1 MKTKN
6 TNPAKRIAKLVC
18 LAATFLVGCS
28 IYEEPAQ
35 SSAIRSVNSGPTEN
49 DATACELIT
58 RKIVSSSDR
67 DEVVLQSFYTPEFS
81 RLIRQGCQSADGVPY
96 LNYDFIMETQDS
108 NPTPL
113 RLGPARIQG
122 NKILVSFVQQHQGA
136 KPFTKT
142 WVFVNRNGKW
152 LVEDLLTSGL
162 DRQSPQQEDSMYAD
176 IIKNL

>member
-1 MKTKN
+1 MKN
-6 TNPAKRIAKLVC
+6 TNPAKRIGQFVY

-28 IYEEPAQ
+28 IYEEPAH
-35 SSAIRSVNSGPTEN
+35 SCAISHVNSGPTEK
-49 DATACELIT
+49 DATACELTT

-113 RLGPARIQG
+113 RLGPARIKG

-136 KPFTKT
+136 ESFTKT
-142 WVFVNRNGKW
+142 WVFVNQNAKW

-176 IIKNL
+176 LAKNL